1 MQTLYIDPGKI
12 RPGYSVIIPRSGS
25 NIGLD
30 PLTDVSC
37 SFANAKRL
45 IQTGVYGEQ
54 DFQRDNATTVVNMSF
69 FEHICYNKIPEID
82 LPYVI
87 GKLLILTNTLSSM
100 GLCLR
105 FKPVNYKSRD
115 VFTLACNK
123 KVSLSRFAKHN
134 HQYDGL
140 EIDVHIG
147 NNDIIMFRAHGK
159 HSKEFAGRVNKFTN
173 LQMIDLE
180 ISDKEFEEA
189 DRKISERVK
198 VLGGKV
204 VNG

>member
-1 MQTLYIDPGKI
+1 M
-12 RPGYSVIIPRSGS
+12 
-25 NIGLD
+25 
-30 PLTDVSC
+30 
-37 SFANAKRL
+37 
-45 IQTGVYGEQ
+45 
-54 DFQRDNATTVVNMSF
+54 
-69 FEHICYNKIPEID
+69 
-82 LPYVI
+82 
-87 GKLLILTNTLSSM
+87 
-100 GLCLR
+100 
-105 FKPVNYKSRD
+105 
-115 VFTLACNK
+115 FTLACNK

-159 HSKEFAGRVNKFTN
+159 HAKEFAGRVNKFTN

-189 DRKISERVK
+189 DRNIAERVK